1 MREAQVMDP
10 RTQTP
15 RHLSH
20 ACHCFRLTKAAS
32 TFLVS
37 PRLRARAQ
45 TTVPGHVTTNQGRT
59 WDKGEGGVLWTIL
72 LGIQNV
78 MVGMKIFKILIH
90 LF

>member
-1 MREAQVMDP
+1 MTRPPAHGD
-10 RTQTP
+10 
-15 RHLSH
+15 LGSH
-20 ACHCFRLTKAAS
+20 AVSVRLTQVPS
-32 TFLVS
+32 IFLVS